1 MTTTSGIYV
10 SLLTQEPMF
19 QVESMAV
26 VQRPRYEMS
35 SSLPRPVSRLSE
47 LKVGN
52 IITNAKLYTC
62 IVNHSK
68 LLVPNLFEA
77 NVKITCPKYFYIYE
91 HVKLVNAIKFTSRHE
106 DKFGLTSPYLY
117 K

>member
-1 MTTTSGIYV
+1 MLMSTKELSTIYEKNTIHFTTTSGIYA

-52 IITNAKLYTC
+52 TITNVKLY
-62 IVNHSK
+62 SE
-68 LLVPNLFEA
+68 PQ
-77 NVKITCPKYFYIYE
+77 
-91 HVKLVNAIKFTSRHE
+91 
-106 DKFGLTSPYLY
+106 
-117 K
+117 